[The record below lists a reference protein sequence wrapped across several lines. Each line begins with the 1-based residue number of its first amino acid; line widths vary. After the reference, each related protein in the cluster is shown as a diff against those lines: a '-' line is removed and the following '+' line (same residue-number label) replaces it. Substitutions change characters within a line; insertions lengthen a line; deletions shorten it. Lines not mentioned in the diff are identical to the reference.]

1 MVQEYGFDNDDDDE
15 DAQFEMEIP
24 RANSEILSLIVD
36 FMKHH
41 VEDPMN
47 KIPIPLGAESFDG
60 VRASVERAPSFGGFK
75 LALCVI
81 KSSSFGNDADP
92 LGYHQPDTDLCCP
105 YYFCRW

>member
-60 VRASVERAPSFGGFK
+60 VRASVERASSFGGSNLSPCERILKAFVST
-75 LALCVI
+75 LISDHSPV
-81 KSSSFGNDADP
+81 S
-92 LGYHQPDTDLCCP
+92 DLVCP

>member
-15 DAQFEMEIP
+15 DAQLEIEIP
-24 RANSEILSLIVD
+24 RANSEIPSLIVD

-60 VRASVERAPSFGGFK
+60 VRASVERASRFGGSNLSPCERILK
-75 LALCVI
+75 LL
-81 KSSSFGNDADP
+81 
-92 LGYHQPDTDLCCP
+92 H
-105 YYFCRW
+105 RR